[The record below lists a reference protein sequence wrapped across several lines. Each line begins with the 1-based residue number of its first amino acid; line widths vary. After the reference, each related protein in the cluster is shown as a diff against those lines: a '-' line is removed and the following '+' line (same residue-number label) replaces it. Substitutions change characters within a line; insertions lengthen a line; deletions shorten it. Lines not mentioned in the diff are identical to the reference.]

1 MSATNPTDVVILGAA
16 RTPQGKI
23 MGALS
28 SLTAVQLG
36 TVALTRALDQAGVS
50 PEQVDAVIM
59 GQVVQ
64 AGSGQN
70 PAKQTALAAGIARS
84 VPALTVNSVCLS
96 GLRAVI
102 DAARLIACG
111 DATVAVAGGQESMSR
126 APYLLP
132 DMRGGKT
139 YGAGALLDALERDAL
154 TDAGSGVSMGVLT
167 EASNADFELTRQE
180 QDAVAARSHR
190 LAAQAQEQGVFEAEL
205 APVTVPQRKD
215 EPVVVSRDE
224 GVRPGTTEEILASL
238 PTAFSR
244 EEGASITAGNASPMS
259 DGAAALV
266 LARRD
271 WAEAQGLK
279 PLATL
284 VGWAHIAGPENVL
297 HYQPSRAIAAALER
311 TGLGVE
317 DLGFVEINEA
327 FAAVSAVSARELGI
341 DPERVNVHGG
351 AIALG
356 HPVGASG
363 ARLTVHA
370 AHTLA
375 AGGHGEYAAV
385 ALCGGGG
392 QGDALILKVG

>member
-1 MSATNPTDVVILGAA
+1 MSATNPTDIVILGAA

-23 MGALS
+23 RGALS
-28 SLTAVQLG
+28 PLTAVQLG
-36 TVALTRALDQAGVS
+36 TTALTAALTQAS
-50 PEQVDAVIM
+50 ITPDQVDAVIM

-64 AGSGQN
+64 AGAGQN
-70 PAKQTALAAGIARS
+70 PAKQTALAAGIPRA

-96 GLRAVI
+96 GLRAII

-111 DATVAVAGGQESMSR
+111 DAAVAVAGGQESMSA

-132 DMRGGKT
+132 DMRAGKT
-139 YGAGALLDALERDAL
+139 YGAATVLDALERDAL
-154 TDAGSGVSMGVLT
+154 TDAASGVSMGVLT
-167 EASNADFELTRQE
+167 EEGNADFGVTRQE

-190 LAAQAQEQGVFEAEL
+190 LAARAQEQGVFGAEL
-205 APVTVPQRKD
+205 APVEVPQRKGA
-215 EPVVVSRDE
+215 PVLVDRDE
-224 GVRPGTTEEILASL
+224 GVRPGTSEEVLASL

-271 WAEAQGLK
+271 WAQARGLK

-284 VGWAHIAGPENVL
+284 VGWAHVAGPENVL

-311 TGLGVE
+311 TGLSVG

-327 FAAVSAVSARELGI
+327 FAAVSLVSARELGL
-341 DPERVNVHGG
+341 DPELVNIHGG

-363 ARLTVHA
+363 ARLVVHA

-375 AGGHGEYAAV
+375 GGGHGEHAAV

-392 QGDALILKVG
+392 QGDALILRAG